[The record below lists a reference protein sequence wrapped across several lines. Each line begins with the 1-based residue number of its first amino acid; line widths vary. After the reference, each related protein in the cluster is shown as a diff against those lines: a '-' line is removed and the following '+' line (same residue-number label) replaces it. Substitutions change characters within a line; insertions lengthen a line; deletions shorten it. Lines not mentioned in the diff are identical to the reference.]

1 MLEFD
6 DILQHPHFRE
16 RGSITTMTDAEFGEL
31 TTYAPGP
38 KLSRSPARI
47 RASAPRLGAD
57 NDAVYGSLGL
67 GDREQQALREDRI
80 I

>member
-1 MLEFD
+1 MSKRKVPDRHQLYKRD
-6 DILQHPHFRE
+6 
-16 RGSITTMTDAEFGEL
+16 MTDAEFGEL